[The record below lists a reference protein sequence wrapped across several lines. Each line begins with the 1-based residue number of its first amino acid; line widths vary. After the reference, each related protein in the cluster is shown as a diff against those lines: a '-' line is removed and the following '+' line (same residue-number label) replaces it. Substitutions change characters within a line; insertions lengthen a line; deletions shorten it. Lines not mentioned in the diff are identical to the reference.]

1 MPPTV
6 RPSDLFDVAPV
17 SKMFD
22 APYLNQA
29 KQMVNNRQTA
39 MNTKTKNAADKQP
52 KIGGGKE
59 RRLTVQQERF
69 CERIAAGDNQTEAWL
84 NAGYK
89 VSREV
94 AAVNANESL
103 RKPKIKARIAELR
116 QPQTK
121 AALRKKEDNLRYLA
135 EIIGTA
141 LADIGPDSPLCVE
154 FTEDLVGR
162 GNRGKLRRGKA
173 DSGNEITEVPIL
185 RRRVKK
191 PCPLRAIEIYSRLLG
206 HFEPDRVEVEAGPK
220 TLLSIKERATQ
231 LSSALIRKYE
241 AAYGQ

>member
-1 MPPTV
+1 M
-6 RPSDLFDVAPV
+6 
-17 SKMFD
+17 
-22 APYLNQA
+22 NA
-29 KQMVNNRQTA
+29 KTPNKAAN
-39 MNTKTKNAADKQP
+39 KAADKQP
-52 KIGGGKE
+52 KTGGGKA
-59 RRLTVQQERF
+59 RQLTVQQERF
-69 CERIAAGDNQTEAWL
+69 CERIAAGDSQTEAWL

-103 RKPKIKARIAELR
+103 RNPKIKARIAELR
-116 QPQTK
+116 RPQTK

-135 EIIGTA
+135 ECIGTA

-154 FTEDLVGR
+154 FSEYLVGG

-173 DSGNEITEVPIL
+173 ARGNEITETPIL

-220 TLLSIKERATQ
+220 TLLSIKERAQ
-231 LSSALIRKYE
+231 QVSSALIKKYE
-241 AAYGQ
+241 GQ